1 MHNSTKRVCPNPP
14 GTARP
19 DAKDVRRLRT
29 GDGGGE
35 PVAVTADG
43 ADHRSIP
50 SIPGG
55 LVSLE
60 AAFTLRPP
68 GSLGPTH
75 ETTTW
80 AAGAISGPTATYIP
94 PST

>member
-1 MHNSTKRVCPNPP
+1 MHNSTERVCPNPL

-19 DAKDVRRLRT
+19 QAKDVRRLRT

-35 PVAVTADG
+35 LVAVTADG
-43 ADHRSIP
+43 ADYRSTP

-68 GSLGPTH
+68 GSLETLSLAGGDTPSPA
-75 ETTTW
+75 TTTQL
-80 AAGAISGPTATYIP
+80 P
-94 PST
+94 PSE